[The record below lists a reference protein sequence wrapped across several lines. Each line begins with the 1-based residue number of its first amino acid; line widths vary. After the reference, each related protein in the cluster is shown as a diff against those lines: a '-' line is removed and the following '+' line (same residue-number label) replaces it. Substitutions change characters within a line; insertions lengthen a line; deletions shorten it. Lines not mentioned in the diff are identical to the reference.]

1 MIRKVP
7 VSVIMTH
14 SVICLKKDDNLEDAE
29 YLFKINHIRHIPIV
43 SGKSIIG
50 MLSKT
55 DLQRIGLWNDNTED
69 GNSSSINTLVRSSKT
84 IEDVMTKKLTC
95 VSSSTSVKKVA
106 AILAKEE
113 FHALPVVDNNMLIG
127 IVTTTDLINF
137 LLKQF

>member
-7 VSVIMTH
+7 VSAIMTQ
-14 SVICLKKDDNLEDAE
+14 SVICLKKEDNLEDAE
-29 YLFKINHIRHIPIV
+29 YLFKIHHIRHIPIV
-43 SGKSIIG
+43 NSKSIIG

-55 DLQRIGLWNDNTED
+55 DLQRIGLWNDSED
-69 GNSSSINTLVRSSKT
+69 EIDSSMNALVRSNKT
-84 IEDVMTKKLTC
+84 IEEVMTKKLTC

-106 AILAKEE
+106 EIFAKEE
-113 FHALPVVDNNMLIG
+113 FHALPIVDNNILIG

>member
-7 VSVIMTH
+7 VSTIMTH
-14 SVICLKKDDNLEDAE
+14 SVICLKKEDNLEDAK
-29 YLFKINHIRHIPIV
+29 YLFKIHHIRHIPIV

-55 DLQRIGLWNDNTED
+55 DLQRKGLWYDDEVDND
-69 GNSSSINTLVRSSKT
+69 SVSKLVRTNTT
-84 IEDVMTKKLTC
+84 IEEVMTKKLTC

-106 AILAKEE
+106 EILAKEE
-113 FHALPVVDNNMLIG
+113 FHALPIVDNNILIG
-127 IVTTTDLINF
+127 IVTTTDLIKF

>member
-7 VSVIMTH
+7 VSTIMTH
-14 SVICLKKDDNLEDAE
+14 SVICLKKEDNLEDAK
-29 YLFKINHIRHIPIV
+29 YLFKIHHIRHIPIV
-43 SGKSIIG
+43 YDRSIIG

-55 DLQRIGLWNDNTED
+55 DLQRIGLWDDDEFDNND
-69 GNSSSINTLVRSSKT
+69 SIHTVVRSKTT
-84 IEDVMTKKLTC
+84 IEEVMTKKLTC

-106 AILAKEE
+106 EILAKEE
-113 FHALPVVDNNMLIG
+113 FHALPIVDNNILIG

>member
-7 VSVIMTH
+7 VSTIMTH
-14 SVICLKKDDNLEDAE
+14 SVICMKKEDNLEDAK
-29 YLFKINHIRHIPIV
+29 YLFKIHHIRHIPIV

-55 DLQRIGLWNDNTED
+55 DLQRKGLWYDDEVDND
-69 GNSSSINTLVRSSKT
+69 SVSKLVRTNTT
-84 IEDVMTKKLTC
+84 IEEVMTKKLTC

-106 AILAKEE
+106 EILAKEE
-113 FHALPVVDNNMLIG
+113 FHALPIVDNNILIG
-127 IVTTTDLINF
+127 IVTTTDLIKF